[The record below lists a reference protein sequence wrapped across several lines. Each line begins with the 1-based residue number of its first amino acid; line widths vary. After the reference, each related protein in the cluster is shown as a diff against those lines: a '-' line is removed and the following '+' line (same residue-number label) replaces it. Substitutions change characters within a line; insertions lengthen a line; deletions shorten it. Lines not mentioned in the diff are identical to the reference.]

1 MNKGYG
7 YQLCLLKLFCL
18 IFWKDGAPGNFYIL
32 AIIITQ
38 QNYYYYF
45 EKSF

>member
-7 YQLCLLKLFCL
+7 YELCLFKLFCL
-18 IFWKDGAPGNFYIL
+18 IFWKDGAPGILYIL
-32 AIIITQ
+32 VIIITQ

-45 EKSF
+45 EKLF